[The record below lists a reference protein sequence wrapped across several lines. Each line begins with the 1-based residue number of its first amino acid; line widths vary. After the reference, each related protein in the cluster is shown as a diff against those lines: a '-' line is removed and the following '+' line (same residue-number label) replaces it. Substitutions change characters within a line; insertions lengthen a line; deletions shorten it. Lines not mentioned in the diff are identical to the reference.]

1 MSKSKDFH
9 KLIFVIIYVLCLFL
23 IGSLFTLLFSLIVAK
38 ARGLDFSHVMSALS
52 SDKNYTPSL
61 AEIDA
66 SYTAQGYG
74 NAMTYL
80 IAFVCAIIFL
90 RPDLKTDLF
99 SFKEEKKFLI
109 PYTLIA
115 MVVFTGLAFLLSYLM
130 GLAVKESE
138 NQNTIVK
145 ILKTNALVPM
155 IISTVIFAPVVE
167 ELVYRK
173 IVFYFARE
181 RHIAIRYALS
191 IILFT
196 FPHIISSIG
205 KFSTGDYFLMI
216 IPYVLDAFML
226 ALIYHKGKFNIYT
239 TMLCHIANNILAVIL
254 VFI

>member
-1 MSKSKDFH
+1 MNALTNNKD
-9 KLIFVIIYVLCLFL
+9 
-23 IGSLFTLLFSLIVAK
+23 
-38 ARGLDFSHVMSALS
+38 
-52 SDKNYTPSL
+52 YTPSL

-66 SYTAQGYG
+66 SFTAQGYG
-74 NAMTYL
+74 NTLTYL
-80 IAFVCAIIFL
+80 VTFVFAIIFL
-90 RPDLKTDLF
+90 RPDLKQDLF
-99 SFKEEKKFLI
+99 SFKEEKKFFI
-109 PYTLIA
+109 PYTLIT
-115 MVVFTGLAFLLSYLM
+115 MVLFTGLAFLLSYLI
-130 GLAVKESE
+130 GLAVPESE
-138 NQNTIVK
+138 NQNTIVN

-181 RHIAIRYALS
+181 RHIVVRYALS

-196 FPHIISSIG
+196 LPHIISSIG
-205 KFSTGDYFLMI
+205 KFSVGGYFLMM

-239 TMLCHIANNILAVIL
+239 TMLCHIANNILAIIL